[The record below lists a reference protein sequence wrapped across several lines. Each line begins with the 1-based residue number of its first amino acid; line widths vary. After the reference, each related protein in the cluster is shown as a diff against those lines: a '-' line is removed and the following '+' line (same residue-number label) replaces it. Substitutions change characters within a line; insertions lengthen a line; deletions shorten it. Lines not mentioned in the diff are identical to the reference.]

1 MDLVVLGKPRPAES
15 AKIDVEVLKK
25 PMVFRLV
32 SLNLDL
38 VVLGK
43 PKPEESPKIAAE
55 VLRKP
60 EAF

>member
-1 MDLVVLGKPRPAES
+1 
-15 AKIDVEVLKK
+15 
-25 PMVFRLV
+25 MVFRLV

-55 VLRKP
+55 VLRRP